1 MATTDL
7 LLGGVLLGL
16 GLVLVLLVQV
26 RRAVDR
32 ADSGVETD
40 QLTAALSRT
49 LSEMEFAEQVSRI
62 SDRAAEI
69 QTLHRDL
76 DQMLRAPRERGE
88 FGEAQ
93 LEVMLSDHL
102 PPDMYGIR
110 EQVVGRK
117 TPDAHIETA
126 DGIVAI
132 DSKFSLDRYEQY
144 LDAEDPAVA
153 AQHKKAFGDAV
164 ADQLAKIESDYVR
177 PEEGTTDFAF
187 AYIPSESVYYHLISE
202 EYDLLRE
209 FTRRGVQVVS
219 PLTFGHKL
227 ELLKAG
233 VQAQK
238 LSEEAQE
245 ILERLETLGA
255 RFEDVEDEWSTLQ
268 RHLRNASSKADDVDR
283 EFTRVRTAFDR
294 IEQPTIED
302 GGNDS

>member
-1 MATTDL
+1 
-7 LLGGVLLGL
+7 
-16 GLVLVLLVQV
+16 
-26 RRAVDR
+26 
-32 ADSGVETD
+32 
-40 QLTAALSRT
+40 
-49 LSEMEFAEQVSRI
+49 
-62 SDRAAEI
+62 
-69 QTLHRDL
+69 
-76 DQMLRAPRERGE
+76 MLRAPRERGE
-88 FGEAQ
+88 FGELQ
-93 LEVMLSDHL
+93 LEVMLADHL

-110 EQVVGRK
+110 EQVVGSK
-117 TPDAHIETA
+117 TPDAYIETA
-126 DGIVAI
+126 EGIVAI
-132 DSKFSLDRYEQY
+132 DSKFSLDRYERS
-144 LDAEDPAVA
+144 LDAEDPATRDEHLA
-153 AQHKKAFGDAV
+153 AFHDGV

-177 PEEGTTDFAF
+177 PEAGTTDFAF
-187 AYIPSESVYYHLISE
+187 AYIPSESVYYHLITE

-209 FTRRGVQVVS
+209 YTKRGVQVVS
-219 PLTFGHKL
+219 PLTLGHKL